1 MESIQTRCS
10 IRKYKNQKIEKEK
23 INKIL
28 RAGFCAPSAM
38 NQQPW
43 ELIVIEKKETLVQ
56 LSKIASSAIPLSTAT
71 LGIVVCA
78 NLLCNHSVD
87 FCQQDLAAATENM
100 LVEANYLGIDSCW
113 LGAYPN
119 LKKVNK
125 IKKMFDIPESVLPLW
140 MISFGY
146 ADEMKEIKDKWNRN
160 KIHYEM
166 Y

>member
-1 MESIQTRCS
+1 
-10 IRKYKNQKIEKEK
+10 
-23 INKIL
+23 
-28 RAGFCAPSAM
+28 
-38 NQQPW
+38 
-43 ELIVIEKKETLVQ
+43 
-56 LSKIASSAIPLSTAT
+56 
-71 LGIVVCA
+71 
-78 NLLCNHSVD
+78 
-87 FCQQDLAAATENM
+87 M